1 VNLMTESLKHAALLV
16 IDVQMGMFAKSTKVY
31 RAEQLIRNITSLV
44 RAAQKAGVP
53 VIFIQHSGEKDLI
66 RDTPGWQ
73 FHPELLALGP
83 DALVHKQHGNAF
95 EETELDQILKARGVE
110 QVVVTGMVTHGCV
123 KNTCLGGLAA
133 GYRVILVADAHSSYS
148 QKAGEL
154 IAEWNAR
161 LQQQGAGLKTTEEI
175 AF

>member
-1 VNLMTESLKHAALLV
+1 MTESLKHAALLV
-16 IDVQMGMFAKSTKVY
+16 IDVQMGMFAKSTIVY

-44 RAAQKAGVP
+44 RSAQQAGTP

-73 FHPELLALGP
+73 FHPDLLKLGP
-83 DALVHKQHGNAF
+83 DATVHKRHGNAF

-148 QKAGEL
+148 QKADQL
-154 IAEWNAR
+154 ILDWNAK
-161 LQQQGAGLKTTEEI
+161 LQKQGIRLKTTTEI